1 MLRAVGFLELQPVSS
16 ILGAA
21 FLQGG
26 HLILVENLFQW
37 SLKEL
42 QLI

>member
-1 MLRAVGFLELQPVSS
+1 MLRAVGFFKLQPVSS

-26 HLILVENLFQW
+26 HLISVENLLF
-37 SLKEL
+37 SFEHS
-42 QLI
+42 ISM